1 MGIKEAIKGKI
12 MPLGDKILVT
22 DMEFGEQKTTSG
34 IIVPGDDGKLT
45 GIKPRWGRVWAVGP
59 AQKEVT
65 VGEWILI
72 EHGRWTRNFEIEEE
86 DGKKIKVHG
95 VDNKAILMVSDE
107 LPDGANMMLRN
118 MQQGQG

>member
-1 MGIKEAIKGKI
+1 MGIKEAIKGRV

-22 DMEFGEQKTTSG
+22 DLEFGEQKTTSG
-34 IIVPGDDGKLT
+34 IVIPGDDGKLT

-59 AQKEVT
+59 NQKDVS

-72 EHGRWTRNFEIEEE
+72 EHGRWTRNFQIELE
-86 DGKKIKVHG
+86 DGEKIKVHG
-95 VDNKAILMVSDE
+95 IDNNAILMVSDE

-118 MQQGQG
+118 MQQGQ